1 MMCFNTVV
9 YNGETQFT
17 EHLLFVSND
26 QYHYKHVMIQFTHN
40 ITYHKGSY
48 SSSSMHNNQN
58 NDLYYS
64 YIIGKKVH

>member
-1 MMCFNTVV
+1 
-9 YNGETQFT
+9 
-17 EHLLFVSND
+17 
-26 QYHYKHVMIQFTHN
+26 MIQFTHN

-48 SSSSMHNNQN
+48 SSSSMYNNQN